1 MRKLY
6 TIVRMISYAC
16 GLAALIL
23 ILYGRPA
30 EVNESHWATQ
40 AGYMLLLIM
49 FSLFCVSYVIYGIMR
64 R

>member
-6 TIVRMISYAC
+6 IIVRAISYVC

-30 EVNESHWATQ
+30 EVNEPHWATQ
-40 AGYMLLLIM
+40 AGYMLLLVM
-49 FSLFCVSYVIYGIMR
+49 FSLFCVSYVLYAIMR